1 MPAVAD
7 LIASSKQASASC
19 MGATSRG
26 AHQGY
31 CKQNRS
37 NETTA
42 NDPRQTLKF
51 GQIFAV
57 FKALWFNIQIIF
69 AGWLPFVCRERH
81 YPRLIPSRERRRALD
96 QPLASIS
103 RMNMSTTAINCSQL
117 YSSQLYTCRNGLST
131 KVTVF
136 SPGWTCRLQSL
147 TEGPGTSDS
156 SHLRSW
162 PEL

>member
-42 NDPRQTLKF
+42 NDPKQTLKF

-57 FKALWFNIQIIF
+57 FKAL
-69 AGWLPFVCRERH
+69 
-81 YPRLIPSRERRRALD
+81 
-96 QPLASIS
+96 
-103 RMNMSTTAINCSQL
+103 
-117 YSSQLYTCRNGLST
+117 
-131 KVTVF
+131 
-136 SPGWTCRLQSL
+136 
-147 TEGPGTSDS
+147 
-156 SHLRSW
+156 
-162 PEL
+162 